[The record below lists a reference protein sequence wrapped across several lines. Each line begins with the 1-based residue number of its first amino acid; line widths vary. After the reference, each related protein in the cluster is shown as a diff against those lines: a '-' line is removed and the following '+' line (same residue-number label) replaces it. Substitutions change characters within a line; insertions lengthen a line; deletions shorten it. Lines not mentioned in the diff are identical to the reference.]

1 MKLNIYL
8 NGVGGQGIGLL
19 SELLIRAY
27 DDAGFQVKGVDT
39 HGLAQRGGSVESHL
53 RVGYP
58 SGSPL
63 IEPGRADIV
72 LSLERTEAYRAL
84 FEMLKNG
91 GKLAYYD
98 TLWQSLSVR
107 LEKEK
112 APDSEMIEASAL
124 KKKVSVLRV
133 LNSAL
138 PDVRMQNVM
147 LLSKAVE
154 QGKLP
159 GLTADNLRSGLNQL
173 FSGDLLKKNLD
184 LVESVLG

>member
-1 MKLNIYL
+1 MKINIYL

-27 DDAGFQVKGVDT
+27 DDAGFQVKGVDP

-53 RVGYP
+53 RVGSP

-84 FEMLKNG
+84 FEMLRNG

-112 APDSEMIEASAL
+112 SPESGMVEAAAL
-124 KKKVSVLRV
+124 EKNVSVLRV
-133 LNSAL
+133 MNASL

-147 LLSKAVE
+147 LLSKAVKQE
-154 QGKLP
+154 FLP
-159 GLTADNLRSGLNQL
+159 GLSAGNLRNGLNQL
-173 FSGDLLKKNLD
+173 FSGDLLEKNLEM
-184 LVESVLG
+184 VNSVLG

>member
-39 HGLAQRGGSVESHL
+39 HGLAQRGGSVESHI

-63 IEPGRADIV
+63 IEPGWADIV

-84 FEMLKNG
+84 FGMLKNG

-112 APDSEMIEASAL
+112 APDSGMIEASAL
-124 KKKVSVLRV
+124 EKNASVLRV
-133 LNSAL
+133 SESSL
-138 PDVRMQNVM
+138 PDVRMQNVV
-147 LLSKAVE
+147 LLAKAVE
-154 QGKLP
+154 QGVLP
-159 GLTADNLRSGLNQL
+159 DLSAENLRSGLKQL
-173 FSGDLLKKNLD
+173 FSGGLLDKNLE
-184 LVESVLG
+184 LVNSILN